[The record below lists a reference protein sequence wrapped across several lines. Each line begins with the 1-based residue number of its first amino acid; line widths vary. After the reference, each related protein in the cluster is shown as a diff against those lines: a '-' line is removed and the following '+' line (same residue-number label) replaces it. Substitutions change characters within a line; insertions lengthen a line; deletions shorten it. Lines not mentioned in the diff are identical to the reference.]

1 MRESFAR
8 PAISPA
14 VPTQHADPR
23 VSLERSRPMITKIV
37 EAVAMVTALLLGLIK
52 SVEEPG
58 NGAAKKQA
66 VVADALTLIQS
77 LPIPGL
83 VKLVLANTTV
93 LGILVDNLVKMLNN
107 TGWFAREGSAVAA
120 APKSVPAPAG

>member
-1 MRESFAR
+1 
-8 PAISPA
+8 
-14 VPTQHADPR
+14 
-23 VSLERSRPMITKIV
+23 MITKIV